1 MYDLSEL
8 KPTGKDIAVAILVVT
23 VLLVVIFCAG
33 YLFGLRNASG
43 TDVSDNGKRIDDIRE
58 QLGTITEHQR
68 ELTAG
73 IDSTE
78 ERVARIEGGV
88 QRVSE
93 AAERAEV
100 AITDSGKLIDEC
112 QQIIGTIRNR
122 GKK

>member
-8 KPTGKDIAVAILVVT
+8 KPTGKDIAVAILIVT

-33 YLFGLRNASG
+33 YMFGLRNAG
-43 TDVSDNGKRIDDIRE
+43 TDVSDNGVRVDDIRE

-73 IDSTE
+73 INSAE
-78 ERVARIEGGV
+78 EGAARIEGGV

-93 AAERAEV
+93 ATERAEV
-100 AITDSGKLIDEC
+100 AVGEAGRLLDEC
-112 QQIIGTIRNR
+112 QQIIGTVRNR